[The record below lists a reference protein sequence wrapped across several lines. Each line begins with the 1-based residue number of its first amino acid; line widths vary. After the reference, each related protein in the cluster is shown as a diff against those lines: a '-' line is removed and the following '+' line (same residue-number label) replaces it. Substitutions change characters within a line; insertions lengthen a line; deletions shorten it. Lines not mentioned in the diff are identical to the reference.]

1 MAMLRRSDGWPGG
14 FVGKRHARRLAPLE
28 LPSTFP
34 RSIRRRDPVSGTA
47 DEPAALRGANRN
59 IAHRRMI
66 MRNDFD
72 FAPYYRATVG
82 FDRVFDL
89 LDSVANQTA
98 GGYPPYN
105 IERAGED
112 AYKIV
117 MAVAGFAEAELNV
130 TQKENELLVAGQ
142 AAPNGQDDTQ
152 YLYRGI
158 AGRNFERRF
167 QLADHVKVVGA
178 KLANGLLTI
187 ELQREIPEEKKPRA
201 IHIQAEAS
209 PRTITQR

>member
-1 MAMLRRSDGWPGG
+1 
-14 FVGKRHARRLAPLE
+14 
-28 LPSTFP
+28 
-34 RSIRRRDPVSGTA
+34 
-47 DEPAALRGANRN
+47 
-59 IAHRRMI
+59 MI

-89 LDSVANQTA
+89 LDSVANQTV

-130 TQKENELLVAGQ
+130 TQKENELLVSGQ

-201 IHIQAEAS
+201 IRIQAEAS
-209 PRTITQR
+209 PRTITQQ

>member
-1 MAMLRRSDGWPGG
+1 M
-14 FVGKRHARRLAPLE
+14 
-28 LPSTFP
+28 T
-34 RSIRRRDPVSGTA
+34 
-47 DEPAALRGANRN
+47 
-59 IAHRRMI
+59 

-98 GGYPPYN
+98 GSGYPPYN
-105 IERAGED
+105 IEKAGED

-117 MAVAGFAEAELNV
+117 MAVAGFAESELGV
-130 TQKENELLVAGQ
+130 TQKENELLVTGQ

-158 AGRNFERRF
+158 AGRNFERHF

-187 ELQREIPEEKKPRA
+187 ELQREVPEEKKPRA
-201 IHIQAEAS
+201 IRIQADAS
-209 PRTITQR
+209 PRTLTQQ